1 MHSRVVRGGASNV
14 VTDMNAVPDITDR
27 SVRPLPAR
35 RAMLRIAAAGLLLP
49 GFAARLPAAEVAT
62 PRLQA
67 PPSPLLLRYA
77 GFLES
82 GGGPGMRIAQAQ
94 CEFVPS
100 GARYALSMK
109 VSSPLAQLAYE
120 SSGLLDQFGLHPRHY
135 RESRK
140 LPLRGNREK
149 AVEFI
154 EGADAQSA
162 RRSPSTSEPSAPAS
176 SPGVPSAS
184 TPAPSSGAPSAS
196 SPAPSSGA
204 SSASAPVPHQRVIP
218 AGAQDR
224 LSVLIQM
231 SLLARSDPHRA
242 EPGATWQVTFAGF
255 DGVDTV
261 RLQVGDV
268 EEVDLNATTVRAQ
281 RVRRIGSDTAA
292 PTNIDFWMSADEE
305 RSPVVI
311 RFEDDGR
318 ALRFVRAS

>member
-1 MHSRVVRGGASNV
+1 MSPRVVRGGASNV
-14 VTDMNAVPDITDR
+14 VSDMTDQ
-27 SVRPLPAR
+27 SVSRPAR
-35 RAMLRIAAAGLLLP
+35 RSLLRIAAAGLLLP
-49 GFAARLPAAEVAT
+49 GFAARLPAAEMAA

-149 AVEFI
+149 AVAFV

-162 RRSPSTSEPSAPAS
+162 PQPPA
-176 SPGVPSAS
+176 
-184 TPAPSSGAPSAS
+184 APSAA
-196 SPAPSSGA
+196 SPSP
-204 SSASAPVPHQRVIP
+204 PPQRVIP

-231 SLLARSDPHRA
+231 SLLARSDPRRA

-261 RLQVGDV
+261 RLQVGEV
-268 EEVDLNATTVRAQ
+268 EEVDLDATTVRAQ
-281 RVRRIGSDTAA
+281 RVRRIGTDTAA

>member
-1 MHSRVVRGGASNV
+1 MIHEIGRTALAGPPLQTLMPECCGVVRGGASCV
-14 VTDMNAVPDITDR
+14 AIGMTEPSHSRASGRRSLFRVT
-27 SVRPLPAR
+27 
-35 RAMLRIAAAGLLLP
+35 AAGLLAP
-49 GFAARLPAAEVAT
+49 GFAGRLPAAEVAA
-62 PRLQA
+62 PRLLT
-67 PPSPLLLRYA
+67 PPSPLLLRYV
-77 GFLES
+77 GLLES
-82 GGGPGMRIAQAQ
+82 AGGPGVRIAQAQ

-109 VSSPLAQLAYE
+109 VSSPLAQFGYE

-149 AVEFI
+149 AIEFVEGT
-154 EGADAQSA
+154 GAS
-162 RRSPSTSEPSAPAS
+162 SAP
-176 SPGVPSAS
+176 PS
-184 TPAPSSGAPSAS
+184 TPAPQ
-196 SPAPSSGA
+196 
-204 SSASAPVPHQRVIP
+204 QRVIP

-231 SLLARSDPHRA
+231 SLLARSDPRRA
-242 EPGATWQVTFAGF
+242 QPGAVWQVMFAGF

-261 RLQVGDV
+261 RLEVGEV
-268 EEVDLNATTVRAQ
+268 EEVELDATTVRAQ
-281 RVRRIGSDTAA
+281 RVRRTGTDTAA